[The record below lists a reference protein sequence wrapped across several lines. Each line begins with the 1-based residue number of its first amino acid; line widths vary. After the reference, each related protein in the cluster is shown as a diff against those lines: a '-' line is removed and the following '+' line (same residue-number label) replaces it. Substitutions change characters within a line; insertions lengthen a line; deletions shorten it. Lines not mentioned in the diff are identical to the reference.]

1 MRGRIKWYGQKGFGY
16 ITRDDNNSDLF
27 FHISAV
33 SDETYLPLPGDLVE
47 FEIQQGRKGP
57 EAARMRQIG
66 PEKSEEPTE
75 PPAPLAINDPSLT
88 NVQADLENIKDPS
101 ARRRLASGFV
111 YALAE
116 TQTDGP
122 KP

>member
-1 MRGRIKWYGQKGFGY
+1 GKLI
-16 ITRDDNNSDLF
+16 
-27 FHISAV
+27 
-33 SDETYLPLPGDLVE
+33 E
-47 FEIQQGRKGP
+47 FEIQHGRKCP
-57 EAARMRQIG
+57 ETARMRQIG

-111 YALAE
+111 YVLAA
-116 TQTDGP
+116 TKTDGP
-122 KP
+122 KASLDVANFLYQLAAVSVADGLYG